1 MAYLPKRVTIVYVEE
16 CCQNATRFRLQADAE
31 EAAIA
36 ASRHKNYGCEA
47 FFCEKEHENR
57 NGSRSKGCW
66 HVRGRVRPIPKGF
79 EGVRLS

>member
-1 MAYLPKRVTIVYVEE
+1 MAYLPKRVTIVYVEG

-47 FFCEKEHENR
+47 FFCEKEHPNK
-57 NGSRSKGCW
+57 NGGSCHACW
-66 HVRGRVRPIPKGF
+66 HVRGRVRPEPKGF
-79 EGVRLS
+79 EGVRLT